1 VPEARVDA
9 DVDRLARIR
18 ERPDPAADVDRV
30 VAEILPAFGNEDRLT
45 LAGRLAVG
53 TDARAERYWQLLAII
68 NGWPPV
74 PATVPAWEWLIA
86 ALRA

>member
-1 VPEARVDA
+1 VEPGS
-9 DVDRLARIR
+9 
-18 ERPDPAADVDRV
+18 PAAESV
-30 VAEILPAFGNEDRLT
+30 VAELLPAFGNEDRLA
-45 LAGRLAVG
+45 LADRLAVG

-86 ALRA
+86 ALRSRPARP

>member
-1 VPEARVDA
+1 MDRHQLA
-9 DVDRLARIR
+9 DRLA
-18 ERPDPAADVDRV
+18 A
-30 VAEILPAFGNEDRLT
+30 
-45 LAGRLAVG
+45 G

-74 PATVPAWEWLIA
+74 PATVPAWEWFIA